1 MKLDFC
7 AACGAK
13 KNLHHHH
20 LVPRSKG
27 GSDDE
32 KNLVTLC
39 STRKGGCHAKAHS
52 VSNLGGISSNHSEL
66 IKAGLERA
74 RKAGDGLSFTPY
86 GFDRVSGQLVQNGME
101 QKVLAMIRER
111 LNDGHSLNGV
121 ARWLNTRGVKAKN
134 GGRWYHGTIQGA
146 LAIASRY
153 PVE

>member
-1 MKLDFC
+1 MRLDFC

-27 GSDDE
+27 GGNGE

-39 STRKGGCHAKAHS
+39 STREGGCHAKIHG
-52 VSNLGGISSNHSEL
+52 VSTLGGIGSDHSEL

-74 RKAGDGLSFTPY
+74 RKAGNGLSFVPY
-86 GFDRVSGQLVQNGME
+86 GFDRVAGQLVQNGME
-101 QKVLAMIRER
+101 QKVLSMIREM
-111 LNDGHSLNGV
+111 LKDGYSLNGV
-121 ARWLNTRGVKAKN
+121 ARWLNSQGVKAKN

-153 PVE
+153 PAE